1 MTISQIERGSGRV
14 MEGTFIGKG
23 TDISIPGL
31 PVALAKQ
38 QMAKT
43 MTIDRPIFI
52 ELVDLINIQLWPA
65 DLILA

>member
-1 MTISQIERGSGRV
+1 

-52 ELVDLINIQLWPA
+52 ELVDLINI
-65 DLILA
+65 